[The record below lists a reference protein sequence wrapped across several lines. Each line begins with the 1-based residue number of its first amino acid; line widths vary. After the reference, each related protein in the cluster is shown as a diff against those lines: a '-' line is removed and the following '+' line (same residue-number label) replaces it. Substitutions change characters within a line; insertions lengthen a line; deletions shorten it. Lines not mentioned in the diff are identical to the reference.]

1 VSSLSRLP
9 LDRTSLREKVATALR
24 AAIISGEMQPGQIYS
39 APSLGARFGVSA
51 TPVREA
57 MLDLLREG
65 MVSIAPNK
73 GFRVTEIDDAELDQ
87 ITQLRLLIE
96 PPVGRL
102 VTPLIPTSDLPELR
116 RLAQVIVTEAEA
128 GDLPAYT
135 EADRV
140 FHLTLLGYANNPR
153 IVELI
158 GELRGQTR
166 LTGLTRLVESGQL
179 VDSAREHLVIVDA
192 IASRDA
198 DAVERLLQV
207 HIGHVRELWA

>member
-1 VSSLSRLP
+1 MSSLSRLP
-9 LDRTSLREKVATALR
+9 VDRTSLREKVATALR
-24 AAIISGEMQPGQIYS
+24 AAIISGEMQPGQVYS

-102 VTPLIPTSDLPELR
+102 VTPLIPASDLPELR

-166 LTGLTRLVESGQL
+166 LTGLTRLLENGQL
-179 VDSAREHLVIVDA
+179 VDSAREHLAIVDA
-192 IASRDA
+192 IQTRDA
-198 DAVERLLQV
+198 DAVQSLLQV
-207 HIGHVRELWA
+207 HIGHVRDLWA